1 MVLEDRQM
9 IRKTIWAKSKSWSWA
24 EAISGTGSWAWS
36 RTSFNSW
43 FKPGVAPWSRS
54 WVNLKKDSGAWQ

>member
-1 MVLEDRQM
+1 M
-9 IRKTIWAKSKSWSWA
+9 IKKTVWGKSKSWSWA

-43 FKPGVAPWSRS
+43 FRPGVVPWSKS
-54 WVNLKKDSGAWQ
+54 WVNLKGNSVAWRIHQ